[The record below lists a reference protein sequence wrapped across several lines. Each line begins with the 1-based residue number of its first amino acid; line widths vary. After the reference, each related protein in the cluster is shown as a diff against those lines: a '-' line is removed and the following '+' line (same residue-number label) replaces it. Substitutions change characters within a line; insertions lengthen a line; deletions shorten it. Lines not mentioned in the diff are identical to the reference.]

1 MEVLIY
7 VIGNK
12 NGYTAFKEVTM
23 SYLEFKGEHCET
35 TAIGV
40 LMHYLGFNYSES
52 MLFGLGEGLNF
63 AILPWGTDGFPFL
76 GGRTKQAE
84 IVQCLCKNLDLEL
97 IENRTTSKKKAWEV
111 VKKYLDQ
118 GRPVGLQLDCYYLE
132 YFTSKIHFAGHFA
145 AIVKYD
151 ELDAYLVDTQQQG
164 GLMKTSLDSLSLARN
179 EKGPMFGKN
188 LSFVIDKKPNKI
200 DIEVSIINALYKN
213 AEKFLNPQISN
224 FGNKGLLRAAKDIK
238 KWYKASQDIVKDFSF
253 LATMMEKGGTGGAMF
268 RNLYRDFLEEASY
281 LVSDSRIK
289 DAYELY
295 KQSAMHWNKL
305 SETLMTI
312 SMTQDE
318 ALLEDVSQLFRDIES
333 IETTAMEKLLSLKNK
348 A

>member
-1 MEVLIY
+1 
-7 VIGNK
+7 
-12 NGYTAFKEVTM
+12 M

-97 IENRTTSKKKAWEV
+97 IEHRTTSKKKAWEV

-118 GRPVGLQLDCYYLE
+118 GRPVGLQLDCFYLE

-151 ELDAYLVDTQQQG
+151 ESDANLVDTQQQG
-164 GLMKTSLDSLSLARN
+164 GLMKTSLDSLSLARS

-188 LSFVIDKKPNKI
+188 LSFIIDKKANEI
-200 DIEVSIINALYKN
+200 NIESSIINALYCN
-213 AEKFLNPQISN
+213 AEKFLNPPISN

-238 KWYKASQDIVKDFSF
+238 KWYKASNDIEKDFSF
-253 LATMMEKGGTGGAMF
+253 VATMMEKGGTGGAMF
-268 RNLYRDFLEEASY
+268 RNLYRDFLDEASGFIN
-281 LVSDSRIK
+281 DSCIK
-289 DAYELY
+289 DAFELY
-295 KQSAMHWNKL
+295 KESAILWNEL
-305 SETLMTI
+305 SDTLMAI
-312 SMTQDE
+312 SRTKE
-318 ALLEDVSQLFRDIES
+318 ERLLEDVSQLFKDIEA
-333 IETTAMEKLLSLKNK
+333 IETVAMNKLLSLKNK